1 MGGALMML
9 ALVGGTHRTVPLALR
24 ERLVFSA
31 DARLHLELPD
41 RPDAAFSGGDDGALL
56 PQPRAGADHQPSAM
70 AYGDR
75 WRPPLRRQDRGA
87 GARPAAQHA
96 GAADRAR

>member
-31 DARLHLELPD
+31 DQAI
-41 RPDAAFSGGDDGALL
+41 DAMRRFRERFPGREVVLL
-56 PQPRAGADHQPSAM
+56 
-70 AYGDR
+70 
-75 WRPPLRRQDRGA
+75 
-87 GARPAAQHA
+87 
-96 GAADRAR
+96 